1 MSIIGYLMP
10 EASEACPYLPD
21 RTATMEHFMAESLT
35 FEDLDG
41 LFETGYRHF
50 GGYFYR
56 PICRLCHQCVP
67 IRVPLA
73 GRTFTRGERRILAR
87 GSRFTIKLE
96 RPHPSR
102 AAYELFLS
110 HKARFESQVSESY
123 RQFVTSFFRS
133 FPWAWQLT
141 IHDGSRLVAVSHV
154 DITRRSISAV
164 YCYYDDSFR
173 RESLG
178 SLAICKE
185 MEIGQEKGLS
195 HLYLGYYVAE
205 NRHMSYKARFR
216 PSQVLLEEGRW
227 TDWLDS
233 RAHFGDNN
241 IDKLEF
247 LPRHR
252 LRGEEP

>member
-1 MSIIGYLMP
+1 MSIVGYLMP
-10 EASEACPYLPD
+10 EASDACPYLD
-21 RTATMEHFMAESLT
+21 GKTATMEHFRAESLAP
-35 FEDLDG
+35 EDLDG
-41 LFETGYRHF
+41 LLETGYRHF
-50 GGYFYR
+50 GTYFYR
-56 PICRLCHQCVP
+56 PICRLCHRCLP
-67 IRVPLA
+67 IRVPLS
-73 GRTFTRGERRILAR
+73 GRRFTRGERRVLAR
-87 GSRFTIKLE
+87 GARFTIKLE

-102 AAYELFLS
+102 EAYELFLS
-110 HKARFESQVSESY
+110 HKKRFEGQVSESY
-123 RQFVTSFFRS
+123 REFVGSFFRG
-133 FPWAWQLT
+133 FPWAYQLS
-141 IHDGSRLVAVSHV
+141 IHDGSRLVAVSHL
-154 DITRRSISAV
+154 DITQRSISAV

-185 MEIGQEKGLS
+185 MEIGQERGLS

-227 TDWLDS
+227 VDWLDS
-233 RAHFGDNN
+233 RGASMDNN

>member
-1 MSIIGYLMP
+1 MSIVGHLMP
-10 EASEACPYLPD
+10 EASNPCPYLD
-21 RTATMEHFMAESLT
+21 GRTATMEHFLAESLT
-35 FEDLDG
+35 SEDFDAL
-41 LFETGYRHF
+41 LAAGYRHF
-50 GGYFYR
+50 GTYFYR
-56 PICRLCHQCVP
+56 PICRLCHQCLP
-67 IRVPLA
+67 LRVPLS
-73 GRTFTRGERRILAR
+73 GRRFTRSERRLLAR
-87 GSRFTIKLE
+87 GSRFEITLE
-96 RPHPSR
+96 RPRPSR
-102 AAYELFLS
+102 EAYELFLR
-110 HKARFESQVSESY
+110 HKERFEGELSESY
-123 RQFVTSFFRS
+123 RQFVGSFFHP
-133 FPWAWQLT
+133 FPWSYQLS
-141 IHDGSRLVAVSHV
+141 IREGRCLVAVSHL
-154 DITRRSISAV
+154 DITARSISAV

-185 MEIGQEKGLS
+185 MEIGQERGIS

-227 TDWLDS
+227 ADWLDS
-233 RAHFGDNN
+233 EGDFGDNN